1 MKRKTIPKKS
11 GGAKLRPAEVAK
23 RILQRLKSM
32 SDPVRAEGARRYFKE
47 EFQCFGLTAPELRGV
62 AAEIFATVRPVW
74 TVDEA
79 IELCDLLLP
88 NPYHEAKVAA
98 ILILERY
105 RTEFPERLFFKIRGW
120 LEQNVLNTWA
130 TVDALC
136 PGCLGRLLEEF
147 PDLRSKIK
155 AWAGSP
161 NRWVRRAS
169 IVSFLRLAKSQDNL
183 DAIYEMAE
191 SHLGD
196 RDDLI
201 QKANGWLLREA
212 GKKDLRRLEKFL
224 LENGPKIP
232 RTTLRYAI
240 ERFEASKRDELLR
253 RTRPPASMKRL
264 RGASRPSLK
273 SPRRTRSAALPFRP
287 IGER

>member
-1 MKRKTIPKKS
+1 MKRSPIRQKR
-11 GGAKLRPAEVAK
+11 GGAKIRPAEVAD
-23 RILQRLKSM
+23 RILRRLRRM
-32 SDPVRAEGARRYFKE
+32 SDPVRADGARRYFKE
-47 EFQCFGLTAPELRGV
+47 EFRCFGLTAHELRSV
-62 AAEIFATVRPVW
+62 TAEIFATVRPVW

-105 RTEFPERLFFKIRGW
+105 WRQFPERLFFKIRSW
-120 LEQNVLNTWA
+120 LEQNFLNTWA

-136 PGCLGRLLEEF
+136 PRCVGRLLEEF
-147 PDLRSKIK
+147 PDLRPKIK
-155 AWAGSP
+155 AWARSP

-169 IVSFLRLAKSQDNL
+169 IVSLLRLAKSQASL

-212 GKKDLRRLEKFL
+212 GKKDDRRLEKFL
-224 LENGPKIP
+224 LEKGPKIP

-240 ERFEASKRDELLR
+240 ERFEASKRDALLR
-253 RTRPPASMKRL
+253 RTRRPASMNRSKGAPRSTSKGS
-264 RGASRPSLK
+264 RGK
-273 SPRRTRSAALPFRP
+273 RSASLPFRA

>member
-1 MKRKTIPKKS
+1 
-11 GGAKLRPAEVAK
+11 
-23 RILQRLKSM
+23 M

-47 EFQCFGLTAPELRGV
+47 EFQCFGLTAPELRSV

-105 RTEFPERLFFKIRGW
+105 RRQFPERLFFKIRSW
-120 LEQNVLNTWA
+120 LEQNFLNTWA

-136 PGCLGRLLEEF
+136 PGCVGRLLEEF

-155 AWAGSP
+155 AWARSP

-169 IVSFLRLAKSQDNL
+169 IVSLLRLAKSQANQDV
-183 DAIYEMAE
+183 IYEMAK

-212 GKKDLRRLEKFL
+212 GKKDHRRLEKFL

-240 ERFEASKRDELLR
+240 ERFEASKRDALLR
-253 RTRPPASMKRL
+253 RTRLTAWMNRSIRAPRSSAKSS
-264 RGASRPSLK
+264 RGK
-273 SPRRTRSAALPFRP
+273 RSALLPYSALSESDRK
-287 IGER
+287 GEPNGG